1 MKRPFV
7 TAIAAALAG
16 ILLAGSAA
24 AQQSCTRNGQTYA
37 DGTRIGDLKCENGR
51 WVVVQ

>member
-1 MKRPFV
+1 MRRETA
-7 TAIAAALAG
+7 TAIAAATLAA
-16 ILLAGSAA
+16 LLAYPVA
-24 AQQSCTRNGQTYA
+24 AQQSCTRNGETYS